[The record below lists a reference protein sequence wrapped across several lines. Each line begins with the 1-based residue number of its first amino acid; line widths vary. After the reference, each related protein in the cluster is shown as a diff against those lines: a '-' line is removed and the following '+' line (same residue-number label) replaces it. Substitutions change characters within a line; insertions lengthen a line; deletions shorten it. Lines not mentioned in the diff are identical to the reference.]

1 MFIPTIYIENI
12 KSENKSIEI
21 SGNKLHHLKNVL
33 RIRDEDKINISN
45 GKGLVFYGNFVN
57 NCVKI
62 NKSRMYERQNSL
74 KIFIPY
80 LRERNRFRFLI
91 EKLTEL
97 NVNEIHIGMTENAQ
111 NTNYNKSKNLRLG
124 NFCTRT
130 VRFSLLTKSIF
141 S

>member
-12 KSENKSIEI
+12 KTESKSIEV

-62 NKSRMYERQNSL
+62 NKSRMYAVS
-74 KIFIPY
+74 Y
-80 LRERNRFRFLI
+80 TH
-91 EKLTEL
+91 LTL
-97 NVNEIHIGMTENAQ
+97 PTIYSV
-111 NTNYNKSKNLRLG
+111 
-124 NFCTRT
+124 
-130 VRFSLLTKSIF
+130 
-141 S
+141 

>member
-12 KSENKSIEI
+12 KPENKSIEV

-62 NKSRMYERQNSL
+62 NNSRMYERQNSL
-74 KIFIPY
+74 RIFVPY
-80 LRERNRFRFLI
+80 LREKNRFRFLI

-97 NVNEIHIGMTENAQ
+97 NVNEVHIGMTENTQ
-111 NTNYNKSKNLRLG
+111 NTNYNKSKILDWAISALEQSG
-124 NFCTRT
+124 SAL
-130 VRFSLLTKSIF
+130 SLIHI
-141 S
+141 